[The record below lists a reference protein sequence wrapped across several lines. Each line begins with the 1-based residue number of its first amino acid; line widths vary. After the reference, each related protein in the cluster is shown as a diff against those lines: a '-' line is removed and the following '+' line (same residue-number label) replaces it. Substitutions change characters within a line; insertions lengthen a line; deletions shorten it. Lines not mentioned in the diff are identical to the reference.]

1 MKYLPGESVKLLNE
15 KMTMIFKLHM
25 AFNFPK
31 SLKNLRSTHREYYN
45 DQYVSGRRLSL
56 RKK

>member
-31 SLKNLRSTHREYYN
+31 SLKNLRIYS
-45 DQYVSGRRLSL
+45 
-56 RKK
+56 